1 MLAIKNGKLLT
12 ITNGTI
18 DGGTI
23 LIEDGKIVKVGKDI
37 EIPAGAQVIDAT
49 GNYVMPGVIDA
60 HAHVGIWEESL
71 GWEGND
77 VNEMT
82 DPVTPHV
89 RAIDAINPED
99 QGLKDAV
106 AGGITAIWCAP
117 GSANVIGGE
126 GVTMRTY
133 GATMD
138 DMILK
143 NFSGLKAAFGENP
156 KRVYSGMKKMPS
168 TRMGTAAVLR
178 ETLVKAQNYLKK
190 IEKANG
196 DPDKMPE
203 RDLRLEGVVR
213 VLKREIPL
221 RTHAHRADDI
231 ITALRIA
238 REFDIEMTI
247 EHCTEGHK
255 IVDKLAEWNIQC
267 VVGPSFG
274 SRSKVELAN
283 KSFKTAGILAKAGVR
298 VSIMTDHPVIPIQ
311 YLPMMAGLAVKE
323 GMDEEDALRA
333 LTINPATIS
342 GVADRLGS
350 LEVGKEADIA
360 IFDGHPLEMRT
371 HCLYTIMRGAV
382 VHKL

>member
-12 ITNGTI
+12 ITNGTL
-18 DGGTI
+18 DAGTI
-23 LIEDGKIVKVGKDI
+23 LIENGKITAIGKNVA
-37 EIPAGAQVIDAT
+37 IPAGTKTIDAT
-49 GNYVMPGVIDA
+49 GNYVMPGIMDA
-60 HAHVGIWEESL
+60 HAHVAIWEEGL

-82 DPVTPHV
+82 DPNTAHV
-89 RAIDAINPED
+89 RALDAINPED
-99 QGLKDAV
+99 QGLKDAIQ
-106 AGGITAIWCAP
+106 GGITGIWCAP
-117 GSANVIGGE
+117 GSANVLGGE
-126 GVTMRTY
+126 GVTMRTI

-143 NFSGLKAAFGENP
+143 APSGLKAAFGENP

-178 ETLVKAQNYLKK
+178 EALVKAQGYLKK
-190 IEKANG
+190 IEKAGG
-196 DPDKMPE
+196 DPDKLPE
-203 RDLRLEGVVR
+203 RDLKLEAIAR
-213 VLKREIPL
+213 VLKHEIPL
-221 RTHAHRADDI
+221 RTHCHRADDI
-231 ITALRIA
+231 MTALRIA
-238 REFDIEMTI
+238 REFGIEMTI

-255 IVDKLAEWNIQC
+255 VVDKLAEWNIQC

-274 SRSKVELAN
+274 SRSKVELQD
-283 KSFKTAGILAKAGVR
+283 KGFKTAGILAKAGVR

-311 YLPMMAGLAVKE
+311 YLPMMAGLAMKE
-323 GMDEEDALRA
+323 GMEEDAALRA

-360 IFDGHPLEMRT
+360 VFDGHPLEMKTR
-371 HCLYTIMRGAV
+371 CLYTIVRGEV

>member
-106 AGGITAIWCAP
+106 TGGITAIWCAP

-138 DMILK
+138 EMILK

-371 HCLYTIMRGAV
+371 HCLYTIMRGEV

>member
-23 LIEDGKIVKVGKDI
+23 LIENGKIVQVGRDI

-60 HAHVGIWEESL
+60 HAHVAIWEESL

-133 GATMD
+133 GPTMD

-156 KRVYSGMKKMPS
+156 KRVYSAMKKMPS

-203 RDLRLEGVVR
+203 RDLRLEGVAR

-255 IVDKLAEWNIQC
+255 IADKLAEWNIQC

-323 GMDEEDALRA
+323 GMDEEAALRA

-371 HCLYTIMRGAV
+371 RCLYTIMRGEV

>member
-12 ITNGTI
+12 ITKGTI

-23 LIEDGKIVKVGKDI
+23 LIENGKIKAIGKDVA
-37 EIPAGAQVIDAT
+37 IPAGAQVIDAT
-49 GNYVMPGVIDA
+49 GNYVLPGIMDA
-60 HAHVGIWEESL
+60 HAHVAIWEEGL

-82 DPVTPHV
+82 DPNTAQV
-89 RAIDAINPED
+89 RAIDAINPDD

-106 AGGITAIWCAP
+106 EGGVTGIWCAP

-133 GATMD
+133 GRTMD
-138 DMILK
+138 EMILK
-143 NFSGLKAAFGENP
+143 SPSGLKAAFGENP
-156 KRVYSGMKKMPS
+156 KRVYSGQKKMPS

-178 ETLVKAQNYLKK
+178 EALVKAQNYVRK

-196 DPDKMPE
+196 DPDKLPD
-203 RDLRLEGVVR
+203 RDLKLDSIAR
-213 VLKREIPL
+213 VIRKEIPL
-221 RTHAHRADDI
+221 RTHCHRADDI
-231 ITALRIA
+231 MTALRIA
-238 REFDIEMTI
+238 HEFDINMTI
-247 EHCTEGHK
+247 EHTTEGHK
-255 IVDKLAEWNIQC
+255 IADKLAELGVLC
-267 VVGPSFG
+267 AVGPSFG
-274 SRSKVELAN
+274 SRSKVELQE
-283 KSFKTAGILAKAGVR
+283 KGFKTAGILAKAGVK
-298 VSIMTDHPVIPIQ
+298 VSIITDHPVIPIQ

-323 GMDEEDALRA
+323 GMDETAAIEA
-333 LTINPATIS
+333 LTINPAIMA
-342 GVADRLGS
+342 GVGDRLGS

-371 HCLYTIMRGAV
+371 HCLYTIMRGEV